1 MVTSWWP
8 WLILM
13 ALAGQFVL
21 LQLWSGVQYGD
32 APRNLHWA
40 MLTAENPAFLIGAPD
55 PYDRIDGFVPDS
67 PELAPRGVVSDHQSR
82 FHPWWGPVPVLLMA
96 GVWWL
101 TGSQTLMTLVVP
113 LAAGGAVLACYGL
126 GSWLFDRRT
135 GLLAAAFVALCPLF
149 YQNAVISYSEAIS
162 TLFLLLALWAYL
174 RGQVA
179 LTIVLGA
186 LTLLCKMDMAV
197 VYGGVIGCSLL
208 YRLYH
213 RVERRLVVQS
223 LLALLVPGLLLMG
236 WYWLRTGVPL
246 PMGTGKGFSLDIFR
260 LVALDMLQGFFFI
273 PWYGSLLTLA
283 VVGVGIVLGLR
294 SPRLTGEQRLILGS
308 WVGLGLFVLLV
319 YMFTP
324 GAGNTPRV
332 ILPSLPAVALL
343 AVEGWQRL
351 PRPWVRRV
359 ALYMGTLLI
368 ITSAFV
374 AYFIVLHRPFLEAH
388 QDLWQFLREQP
399 RGFVLVAEPWST
411 LWHTGQPV
419 TWFEGDIQFQENIL
433 HNREH
438 FARYTEQHPIRY
450 VPVPRP
456 QGVAAIERSTFNV
469 DAKGLYSAEVVAYLR
484 EHAQHVALPPYYD
497 LYILPPE

>member
-1 MVTSWWP
+1 MMILTSRWF
-8 WLILM
+8 WLL
-13 ALAGQFVL
+13 LLSGQFVL

-40 MLTAENPAFLIGAPD
+40 LLTVENPKFLLDAPD
-55 PYDRIDGFVPDS
+55 PYSRIDGFVPDP
-67 PELAPRGVVSDHQSR
+67 PELAPRGEVFEQQST

-113 LAAGGAVLACYGL
+113 VAAGGSVLACYGL

-135 GLLAAAFVALCPLF
+135 GLLAAAVVALWPLF

-162 TLFLLLALWAYL
+162 TLFLMLALWAYL
-174 RGQVA
+174 RSHVV
-179 LTIVLGA
+179 LTVLLGA
-186 LTLLCKMDMAV
+186 ITLLCKMDMAV
-197 VYGGVIGCSLL
+197 LYGGVVGCSLL

-213 RVERRLVVQS
+213 RMDRRLIVHS
-223 LLALLVPGLLLMG
+223 LLALLLPGLLLMV
-236 WYWLRTGVPL
+236 WYWLRTGFPL
-246 PMGTGKGFSLDIFR
+246 PMGTGKGLSLDIFR

-273 PWYGSLLTLA
+273 PWYGSILTLG
-283 VVGVGIVLGLR
+283 VVGVGVVPGLR
-294 SPRLTGEQRLILGS
+294 SPRLDSEKRLILGS

-319 YMFTP
+319 YMLTP

-332 ILPSLPAVALL
+332 IMPSLPAVALL

-351 PRPWVRRV
+351 PRLWLRRV
-359 ALYMGTLLI
+359 ALYMSVLLI

-374 AYFIVLHRPFLEAH
+374 AYFIMAHRPFLEAH
-388 QDLWQFLREQP
+388 RDVWQFLREQP
-399 RGFVLVAEPWST
+399 RGFVLIAEPWVT
-411 LWHTGQPV
+411 LWHTRQPV
-419 TWFEGDIQFQENIL
+419 TWFEGDIEFQENIL

-438 FARYTEQHPIRY
+438 FIHYTTQHPIRY

-456 QGVAAIERSTFNV
+456 QGVAAIERSAFNV
-469 DAKGLYSAEVVAYLR
+469 NAQGLYADEVVAYLR
-484 EHAQHVALPPYYD
+484 VHARQVALPPYYD
-497 LYILPPE
+497 VYILPLE